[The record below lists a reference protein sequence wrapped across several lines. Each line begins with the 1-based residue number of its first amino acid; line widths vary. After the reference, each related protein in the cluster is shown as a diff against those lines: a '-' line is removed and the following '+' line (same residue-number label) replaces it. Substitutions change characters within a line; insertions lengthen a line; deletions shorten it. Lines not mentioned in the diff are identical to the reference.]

1 MNIEADEQIEP
12 FDWEEWPERRAEM
25 LAAMKAM
32 QQKIAEL
39 DPRPELDS
47 VRAATD
53 KFMRDMQ
60 NVISAGDAEYGR
72 LHHGARFDSN

>member
-1 MNIEADEQIEP
+1 MNTDVEKEIEP
-12 FDWEEWPERRAEM
+12 FDWEEWPKRRAEM

-32 QQKIAEL
+32 QQKIAAL

-72 LHHGARFDSN
+72 LHPGACFDSN